1 MDRYRKGFRAT
12 EVLVWLTAAHLT
24 RRVPSCVDPW
34 HAVAVVLSTPR
45 RALAVLVGVALAA
58 VMVRCLPS
66 PGDDLSPRHW
76 ARFCADSDYVWSPI
90 FAKSVAP
97 LGFDAKRVVPQGKIA
112 RRQRVGV
119 RRIAHPD
126 GCARNALAHKGRE
139 LKCIAGQHVSRSAIS
154 LRMQLAR
161 LISQFS

>member
-1 MDRYRKGFRAT
+1 MLPGIAIAHNVWAVASGREMLSEAMDRYRKGFRAT

-66 PGDDLSPRHW
+66 PGDDLSPRH
-76 ARFCADSDYVWSPI
+76 
-90 FAKSVAP
+90 
-97 LGFDAKRVVPQGKIA
+97 
-112 RRQRVGV
+112 
-119 RRIAHPD
+119 
-126 GCARNALAHKGRE
+126 
-139 LKCIAGQHVSRSAIS
+139 
-154 LRMQLAR
+154 
-161 LISQFS
+161 